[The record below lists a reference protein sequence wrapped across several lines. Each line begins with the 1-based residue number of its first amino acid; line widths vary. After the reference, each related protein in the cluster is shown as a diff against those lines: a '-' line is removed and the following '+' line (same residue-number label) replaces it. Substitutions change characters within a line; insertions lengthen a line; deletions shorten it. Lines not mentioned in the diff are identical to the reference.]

1 MARLDIELLFIN
13 ISTDEI
19 INNEVE
25 IYFLTIRITRNSL
38 RVLDLLLTLATSEFI
53 FDIMLYKQ
61 IDKVA
66 TSLPLGPTL
75 AIAFLCHYE
84 QIWLNLLYREDVLTT
99 GLFCFNS
106 KYHLLLFVEHLIS
119 LTRHKNL
126 KLTFDFEQHNSFPFL
141 DVKVTLEVQPL
152 LMGFLRTLTV

>member
-1 MARLDIELLFIN
+1 MK
-13 ISTDEI
+13 SK
-19 INNEVE
+19 
-25 IYFLTIRITRNSL
+25 IYFLTIRITRNSR
-38 RVLDLLLTLATSEFI
+38 RVLDLLLKLATSESSFI

-84 QIWLNLLYREDVLTT
+84 QIWLNLLYRADVLTT
-99 GLFCFNS
+99 GLFCFNA
-106 KYHLLLFVEHLIS
+106 KYHLLLFVEHLMS

-141 DVKVTLEVQPL
+141 DVKIILEV
-152 LMGFLRTLTV
+152 